1 MEIDKDKVR
10 TQDDEAEPAPI
21 DQIEDRVEAEM
32 REIEERAKRS
42 VAEGLKDVARESDTD
57 K

>member
-1 MEIDKDKVR
+1 MEIDRTKVR
-10 TQDDEAEPAPI
+10 TQDEEAEPAPI
-21 DQIEDRVEAEM
+21 DQIEDRVESEM

-42 VAEGLKDVARESDTD
+42 VAEGLGETAKPEPD